1 MFKEAVILAGGF
13 GTRLSHVL
21 GNVPKPM
28 APVYGKPFLCYLL
41 ERLEHAGAEHIVL
54 ATGYLH
60 DVVAQY
66 FGTRYRS
73 LRISYSRE
81 EQPLWT
87 GGAIAA
93 ASKLIEAEQFLV
105 LNGDTLFDIDMDAL
119 CRFHEAHRADVS
131 IALRHVEDT
140 ARYGAVTRRD
150 DRITCFAEKA
160 ESTGAGQINGGIYA
174 VNRQWIQGLGMPE
187 KFSFEKDIL
196 QAMAPTCRV
205 FGQAFEDYFIDIGI
219 PDDYYRAQKEFAG
232 LFPADRFLFLDRDG
246 VLNKR
251 VVGDYVREW
260 GMWEW
265 LPDAAE
271 AAAALSRHYE
281 RTFVVTNQQG
291 ISKGLFSLED
301 AADIHRRMTEDI
313 QQYGGNID
321 RVYICP
327 DLQSANSPNRKPAIG
342 MALQA
347 RRDYPEVVL
356 SESLM
361 AGDSV
366 SDLQF
371 GWQAGM
377 RCVYLHNNEPVPDKV
392 RDYTDL
398 CFADL
403 AEAAQQMRVSL

>member
-1 MFKEAVILAGGF
+1 MWY
-13 GTRLSHVL
+13 LSRGDCAKKALV
-21 GNVPKPM
+21 
-28 APVYGKPFLCYLL
+28 
-41 ERLEHAGAEHIVL
+41 
-54 ATGYLH
+54 
-60 DVVAQY
+60 
-66 FGTRYRS
+66 
-73 LRISYSRE
+73 
-81 EQPLWT
+81 
-87 GGAIAA
+87 
-93 ASKLIEAEQFLV
+93 SKL
-105 LNGDTLFDIDMDAL
+105 
-119 CRFHEAHRADVS
+119 
-131 IALRHVEDT
+131 LR
-140 ARYGAVTRRD
+140 G
-150 DRITCFAEKA
+150 F
-160 ESTGAGQINGGIYA
+160 
-174 VNRQWIQGLGMPE
+174 P
-187 KFSFEKDIL
+187 
-196 QAMAPTCRV
+196 
-205 FGQAFEDYFIDIGI
+205 DY
-219 PDDYYRAQKEFAG
+219 
-232 LFPADRFLFLDRDG
+232 
-246 VLNKR
+246 
-251 VVGDYVREW
+251 
-260 GMWEW
+260 
-265 LPDAAE
+265 AAE

-321 RVYICP
+321 RVYVCP

-403 AEAAQQMRVSL
+403 AETAQQMRVSL